1 MRKSGTHSARALG
14 KKSAGKRGGR
24 KRDTHAPLIA
34 LCALGAGILAASYG
48 LTHQNAPGAGANVQA
63 SGIAAPKDFGKEIA
77 GTAGGNITI
86 NAQTARKED
95 RLVTGS
101 VPKQDEIAPPK
112 TDANTKPQVAKK
124 KKATTVAKTEAPK
137 SFFDVFRS
145 DNTQPKR

>member
-24 KRDTHAPLIA
+24 KRDSHAPLIA
-34 LCALGAGILAASYG
+34 LCALGAGILAATYG
-48 LTHQNAPGAGANVQA
+48 LTHQQPGADANVQA
-63 SGIAAPKDFGKEIA
+63 SGIAAPKDGGKEIA

-86 NAQTARKED
+86 NGQAARKED

-101 VPKQDEIAPPK
+101 VPKQNEIASPK

-124 KKATTVAKTEAPK
+124 KKSTTVAKAESK
-137 SFFDVFRS
+137 SFFDVF
-145 DNTQPKR
+145 NNGQQKR

>member
-14 KKSAGKRGGR
+14 KKSAGKRGTR

-34 LCALGAGILAASYG
+34 LCALGAGILAAAYG
-48 LTHQNAPGAGANVQA
+48 LTHQHTPGADIQA
-63 SGIAAPKDFGKEIA
+63 SGIAAPKDGGKEIA

-86 NAQTARKED
+86 NGQAARKED

-101 VPKQDEIAPPK
+101 VPKQDEIASPK

-124 KKATTVAKTEAPK
+124 KKSTTVAKAEPK
-137 SFFDVFRS
+137 SFFDVF
-145 DNTQPKR
+145 NNGQQKR

>member
-48 LTHQNAPGAGANVQA
+48 LTHQNAPEAGANVQA
-63 SGIAAPKDFGKEIA
+63 SGIATPKDGGKEIA

-86 NAQTARKED
+86 NAQAARKED

-112 TDANTKPQVAKK
+112 ADDKTKVAKK
-124 KKATTVAKTEAPK
+124 KKSTTVAKAEPK
-137 SFFDVFRS
+137 SFFDVF
-145 DNTQPKR
+145 NNGQQKH

>member
-24 KRDTHAPLIA
+24 NRDTHAPLIA

-48 LTHQNAPGAGANVQA
+48 LTHQNAPEAGANVQA
-63 SGIAAPKDFGKEIA
+63 SGIAVPKDGGKEIA

-86 NAQTARKED
+86 NAQAARKED

-112 TDANTKPQVAKK
+112 ADDKTKVAKK
-124 KKATTVAKTEAPK
+124 KKSTTVAKTEPK
-137 SFFDVFRS
+137 SFFDVF
-145 DNTQPKR
+145 NNGQQKR